1 LLPADKKPPELKDA
15 NVHADPLHTKSSS
28 SVELKYNVPSYV
40 ASRVL
45 PSLSA
50 VGAVDL
56 APKYCFSKL
65 VNDVALDVAEFALA
79 VAELAEFVAWVL
91 AVLL

>member
-1 LLPADKKPPELKDA
+1 
-15 NVHADPLHTKSSS
+15 
-28 SVELKYNVPSYV
+28 
-40 ASRVL
+40 
-45 PSLSA
+45 LSA